1 MRSGRLRDRVT
12 IQRDSSNPDS
22 PEPDYTGAPLVTDWP
37 CEIAAVKGYEKWR
50 GRQIE
55 SHIDYVVTGRPRP
68 GVMSS
73 MRMSVTYGDFIG
85 RVLNIESVRLVR
97 GSQGLRQEHD
107 CAELAEM

>member
-37 CEIAAVKGYEKWR
+37 CEIAAVKGYERWR

-55 SHIDYVVTGRPRP
+55 AHIDYVVTGRKLP
-68 GVMSS
+68 GVKSS
-73 MRMSVTYGDFIG
+73 MRGTVTYGDFTG
-85 RVLNIESVRLVR
+85 RILNIESERIVR
-97 GSQGLRQEHD
+97 GTQGIRHELD
-107 CAELAEM
+107 CTELAEM